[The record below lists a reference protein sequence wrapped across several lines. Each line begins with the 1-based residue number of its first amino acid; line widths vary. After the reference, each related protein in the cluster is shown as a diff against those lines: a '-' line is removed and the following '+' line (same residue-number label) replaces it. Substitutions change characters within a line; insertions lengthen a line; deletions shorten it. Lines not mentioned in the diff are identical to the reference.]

1 MGFWMEFVYN
11 FDFDFVLEEGYV
23 VIRYIDIKLNWGNEG
38 LYNYDF
44 FVKIKKKNNNFYKNS
59 YFGIML

>member
-23 VIRYIDIKLNWGNEG
+23 VIRYINIKLNWRNEG
-38 LYNYDF
+38 FYNYDF
-44 FVKIKKKNNNFYKNS
+44 FCENKKKNINFNKNS

>member
-23 VIRYIDIKLNWGNEG
+23 VIRYINIKLNWGNEG

-44 FVKIKKKNNNFYKNS
+44 FVKIKKKNINFYKNS

>member
-38 LYNYDF
+38 FYNYDF
-44 FVKIKKKNNNFYKNS
+44 LVKIKKEY
-59 YFGIML
+59 

>member
-23 VIRYIDIKLNWGNEG
+23 VIRYINIKLNWGNEDF
-38 LYNYDF
+38 YNYDF
-44 FVKIKKKNNNFYKNS
+44 FVKIKKRILILIK
-59 YFGIML
+59 IVILV

>member
-23 VIRYIDIKLNWGNEG
+23 VIRYINIKLNWGNEG
-38 LYNYDF
+38 FYNYDF
-44 FVKIKKKNNNFYKNS
+44 FVKIKKRILIFIKIVIKWC
-59 YFGIML
+59 I

>member
-23 VIRYIDIKLNWGNEG
+23 VIRYINIKLNWGNE
-38 LYNYDF
+38 N
-44 FVKIKKKNNNFYKNS
+44 KKKNINFDKNS
-59 YFGIML
+59 DFGIML